1 MSEETQPEV
10 EEKEPQADEQQKE
23 EQQEES
29 NPLFK
34 SLFDSAEPEEE
45 DEPNPYEAPMPSSLG
60 EALHDIENQ
69 PEASE
74 ETEPAKEEVVAEEPQ
89 TGEPPEVARPKKKKA
104 KRVKQVIDPEIP
116 TQPQQES
123 RVAFSQ
129 PEESEDDKIIRDL
142 IPEEKE
148 YYELA
153 KFASNNM
160 SEHKDLDKEFL
171 GYFKKSKAYVE
182 KRLKDDPYADLN
194 EDQEY
199 KDFIEKNRPKFTT
212 QDAKKIERAMIT
224 KQAEEAAEARVRPEV
239 ERLRKEQEIA
249 RKKPQVDAQK
259 AGFRQNF
266 GVILPE
272 DVQKKLKEEG
282 GLEAVQKED
291 PLRFQVMDSI
301 TQNLFSYADAFVD
314 ITQGLVSYDE
324 SNQVHKELLDWVNKE
339 QENFI
344 QGGETGKDG
353 KTFMRRERYYAT
365 PEAQRTQYYTWSDD
379 DLLNLLVMRAKQR
392 LDGTLEYQQKMLENA
407 GYVKQGAKPK
417 AVKPQAVQPQ
427 QSAPQVSPTP
437 RTNQP
442 AQEQK
447 SSVTPMSIL
456 GM

>member
-10 EEKEPQADEQQKE
+10 EEKEPQPQEAE
-23 EQQEES
+23 EKES
-29 NPLFK
+29 NPLFDA
-34 SLFDSAEPEEE
+34 LFEAAEEPEEE
-45 DEPNPYEAPMPSSLG
+45 QETEEILKPSSLS
-60 EALHDIENQ
+60 EALHEI
-69 PEASE
+69 
-74 ETEPAKEEVVAEEPQ
+74 ETEPEVSEEPETKEEEPVAEEVNA
-89 TGEPPEVARPKKKKA
+89 GEPPEAARPKKKKA

-116 TQPQQES
+116 VQPEQS

-129 PEESEDDKIIRDL
+129 PEESEDDKIIKDL

-153 KFASNNM
+153 KFASSNM
-160 SEHKDLDKEFL
+160 SEHKNLDKEFL
-171 GYFKKSKAYVE
+171 GFFKKSKAYVE

-194 EDQEY
+194 EDQDY
-199 KDFIEKNRPKFTT
+199 KDFMEKNRPKFSQ
-212 QDAKKIERAMIT
+212 QDAKKVERAMIT
-224 KQAEEAAEARVRPEV
+224 RQAEEAAEARVRPEV
-239 ERLRKEQEIA
+239 ERLRKEQEMA
-249 RKKPQVDAQK
+249 QKKPKIDAQK
-259 AGFRQNF
+259 ASFRQNF

-282 GLEAVQKED
+282 GLETVQKED

-314 ITQGLVSYDE
+314 ITQGIASYDE

-344 QGGETGKDG
+344 QGGETGKGG

-407 GYVKQGAKPK
+407 GYVRQGAKPK

-447 SSVTPMSIL
+447 TAVTPMSIL